1 MKKFILPILLIFIAN
16 FGFSQT
22 KDIKDRSVR
31 VNGVLVTVDSL
42 ELVSFARIMDKT
54 TEHGTTSDFYGYFSL
69 LAKPGDTLLFD
80 AFGFKSGSYIL
91 SDTLTGDSYSLIHF
105 MLPDVQEYPEI
116 DVYPWPTKEEFD
128 KMFLELNPFDGN
140 LRALRNQ
147 LSSDE
152 MVRAARNYPLRRD
165 LDYNWENQ
173 QRESIIY
180 PNAMTPPNNLLN
192 PLAWAKFV
200 DEWKKGYLKRK

>member
-1 MKKFILPILLIFIAN
+1 
-16 FGFSQT
+16 
-22 KDIKDRSVR
+22 
-31 VNGVLVTVDSL
+31 
-42 ELVSFARIMDKT
+42 
-54 TEHGTTSDFYGYFSL
+54 
-69 LAKPGDTLLFD
+69 
-80 AFGFKSGSYIL
+80 
-91 SDTLTGDSYSLIHF
+91 